1 MNFDLDK
8 MHKFPPESRFFD
20 LNEIWYFTNRWVVRF
35 LCPLPVTANQITF
48 LSLVFGL
55 ISAGFYFSGAT
66 NALIWGA
73 VFLYIK
79 IYLDNVD
86 GNLARVRGEV
96 SRLGRFLDSL
106 TDFIVTFL
114 VYAGVTYH
122 LVQET
127 GQQWFWVLGLIAL
140 VSGLMHCT
148 FFVFYLVKYAGT
160 VGTYSKNR
168 VHERV
173 TEEDEANAESDQ
185 LLKWE
190 LFLQRLH
197 GWIYGWQ
204 DTSAQKLDDLSRR
217 FAGIEHPHHT
227 QWYADKKF
235 LSLSSPLCLCTNN
248 MVLVIFSLFN
258 AVESGL
264 WVVAVL
270 GNCFLFSL
278 QTWKIFRGRRFALS
292 V

>member
-1 MNFDLDK
+1 MSFDLEK
-8 MHKFPPESRFFD
+8 MHKFPPEFRFFD
-20 LNEIWYFTNRWVVRF
+20 LNEIWYFSNRWTVRF

-48 LSLVFGL
+48 LSLLFGL
-55 ISAGFYFSGAT
+55 LSAGFYFSGST

-96 SRLGRFLDSL
+96 SRLGRFFDSL

-114 VYAGVTYH
+114 VYAGLTYY
-122 LVQET
+122 LVQAT
-127 GQQWFWVLGLIAL
+127 GQSWYWALGLAAL
-140 VSGLMHCT
+140 LSGLMHCS
-148 FFVFYLVKYAGT
+148 FFVFYLVNYAGR

-168 VHERV
+168 VHEQV
-173 TEEDEANAESDQ
+173 TDEDEADADNDPTR
-185 LLKWE
+185 KWE

-197 GWIYGWQ
+197 VWIYGWQ
-204 DTSAQKLDDLSRR
+204 DTAMQKLDDLSRR
-217 FAGIEHPHHT
+217 SARVDHAGNAK
-227 QWYADKKF
+227 WYADKKF

-248 MVLVIFSLFN
+248 MVLVIFSLCN

-264 WVVAVL
+264 WLVAVI
-270 GNCFLFSL
+270 GNGYLFGL
-278 QTWKIFRGRRFALS
+278 LAWKIFRTRHVSAS

>member
-8 MHKFPPESRFFD
+8 MNKFPPGARFFD
-20 LNEIWYFTNRWVVRF
+20 INEIWYFTNRWVVRF

-48 LSLVFGL
+48 LSLLTGL
-55 ISAGFYFSGAT
+55 ISAGFYFSGLS
-66 NALIWGA
+66 NALVWGA

-96 SRLGRFLDSL
+96 SRLGRFFDSL
-106 TDFIVTFL
+106 TDFSVTFL
-114 VYAGVTYH
+114 VFAGVTYY

-127 GQQWFWVLGLIAL
+127 GQQWFWALGLVAL
-140 VSGLMHCT
+140 VSGLMHCS

-160 VGTYSKNR
+160 VGTYSANR
-168 VHERV
+168 VHEKV
-173 TEEDEANAESDQ
+173 TEEDEANAENDQ
-185 LLKWE
+185 ILKWE

-197 GWIYGWQ
+197 VWIYGWQ
-204 DTSAQKLDDLSRR
+204 DTSVQKLDGLGRR
-217 FAGIEHPHHT
+217 MAGIKHPNNA

-264 WVVAVL
+264 WLVAVL
-270 GNCFLFSL
+270 GNGFLFGL
-278 QTWKIFRGRRFALS
+278 LAWKIFRARCFAPS

>member
-8 MHKFPPESRFFD
+8 MNKFPPGARFFD
-20 LNEIWYFTNRWVVRF
+20 FNEIWYFTNRSVVRF

-48 LSLVFGL
+48 LSLLTGL
-55 ISAGFYFSGAT
+55 ISAGFYFSGLS
-66 NALIWGA
+66 NALVWGA

-96 SRLGRFLDSL
+96 SRLGRFFDSL
-106 TDFIVTFL
+106 TDFSVTFL

-127 GQQWFWVLGLIAL
+127 GQQWFWALGLVAL
-140 VSGLMHCT
+140 ASGLMHCS

-160 VGTYSKNR
+160 VGTYSANR
-168 VHERV
+168 VHEKV
-173 TEEDEANAESDQ
+173 TEEDEANAENDPI
-185 LLKWE
+185 LKWE

-197 GWIYGWQ
+197 VWIYGWQ
-204 DTSAQKLDDLSRR
+204 DTSVQKLDGLSRR
-217 FAGIEHPHHT
+217 LAGIKHPSNAK
-227 QWYADKKF
+227 WYADKKF

-258 AVESGL
+258 AVENGL
-264 WVVAVL
+264 WLPLVVNNQTFGLVL
-270 GNCFLFSL
+270 VFQQRL
-278 QTWKIFRGRRFALS
+278 
-292 V
+292 

>member
-1 MNFDLDK
+1 MNFDLNK

-20 LNEIWYFTNRWVVRF
+20 LNEIWYFSNRWMVRF

-48 LSLVFGL
+48 LSLLTGL
-55 ISAGFYFSGAT
+55 ISAGFYFSGLT

-96 SRLGRFLDSL
+96 SRLGRFFDSL
-106 TDFIVTFL
+106 TDFVVTCL

-127 GQQWFWVLGLIAL
+127 GQQWFWGLGLVAL
-140 VSGLMHCT
+140 VSGLMHCS
-148 FFVFYLVKYAGT
+148 FFVFYLVNYAGT
-160 VGTYSKNR
+160 VGTYSDNR
-168 VHERV
+168 VHEQV
-173 TEEDEANAESDQ
+173 TQEDKAKAVNDPM
-185 LLKWE
+185 LKWE

-204 DTSAQKLDDLSRR
+204 DTSVQKLDDLSRR
-217 FAGIEHPHHT
+217 LAGVKDANNT
-227 QWYADKKF
+227 QWYADKNF

-248 MVLVIFSLFN
+248 MVLVIFSLLN

-264 WVVAVL
+264 WLVAVL
-270 GNCFLFSL
+270 ANVFLLSL
-278 QTWKIFRGRRFALS
+278 LGWKIFRTCRFAVS